1 MGASGWMFLLV
12 LAHPGNPRKRAII
25 WLRVCSLTVILLI
38 WPATSLKIVHLAL
51 WTKQLDTPD
60 IHHLTTV
67 ELLPVNSESMKNV
80 KCQQLTSALIMSS
93 MDSNLLPLAVPQ
105 SWPSDSDTAGITKE
119 FHFASLPIP
128 QPPPRN
134 CSTANM
140 TIKFQFTP
148 LPIPHPLPTK
158 TIHNDVIASVHKLS
172 SWISACLAYLLLWT
186 HCPRNNPPDLTDQW
200 HVDIAE
206 NSIRSPLYTVLRI
219 S

>member
-1 MGASGWMFLLV
+1 MVACVFINCDIANLACNLFKNCPFGPMNKTVGHPWHTSFDYSGTTASQQW
-12 LAHPGNPRKRAII
+12 
-25 WLRVCSLTVILLI
+25 
-38 WPATSLKIVHLAL
+38 
-51 WTKQLDTPD
+51 
-60 IHHLTTV
+60 
-67 ELLPVNSESMKNV
+67 EYE
-80 KCQQLTSALIMSS
+80 KCQMSTINIS
-93 MDSNLLPLAVPQ
+93 TDNVINGFKFTPLPVPQ
-105 SWPSDSDTAGITKE
+105 SWPSDSGTAGITKE

-186 HCPRNNPPDLTDQW
+186 HCPRNNQPDLTDQW